1 MRVLQVCPLWFPVA
15 RDSHGGIETFLTH
28 LVSALGKLGC
38 EVTVLASGDSQVE
51 AELLP
56 AGPDHVGSLMKAGAA
71 EEYSYYEQ
79 HQLEIAL
86 RHSSRFDLLH
96 SHVGC
101 GAYVLS
107 AVDGLRGRVLHTV
120 HTPVYR
126 DMEWFAREHP
136 EVWFS
141 TVSHYQAA
149 KLWPR
154 RPARR
159 RVIHNG
165 IDPAGFPSRPGGGGG
180 GLVFIGRMEWVK
192 GPDLAVQVARTLG
205 LSLSLAGPVVER
217 RFFEQNVQ
225 PFLDARIRYV
235 GIVDHR
241 QKNELFR
248 QADCVVVPFRREE
261 PFGLV
266 AIEAMACGAPVVAL
280 GRGALPEIVEP
291 GVTGYLAGSEQE
303 LPDRV
308 GAAITLDR
316 ETVRGRAVDRF
327 DIGGVAR
334 RYLQLYEEM
343 IDAQRTRAGE
353 RGLGSG
359 TRSAARR

>member
-1 MRVLQVCPLWFPVA
+1 MRVLQICPLWFPVA
-15 RDSHGGIETFLTH
+15 RDSYGGIETFLTH

-38 EVTVLASGDSQVE
+38 EITVLASGDSRVE

-56 AGPDHVGSLMKAGAA
+56 AGPDHMASLMRTGAA

-79 HQLEIAL
+79 HQLQLAL

-96 SHVGC
+96 SHVGS

-107 AVDGLRGRVLHTV
+107 AVDGLRHRVLHTV

-126 DMEWFAREHP
+126 DMEWFAGEHP

-141 TVSHYQAA
+141 TVSHYQAG

-154 RPARR
+154 SPARR

-165 IDPAGFPSRPGGGGG
+165 IDPMEFAWRSGGGG

-192 GPDLAVQVARTLG
+192 GPDIAVQVARTLG
-205 LSLSLAGPVVER
+205 CSLTLAGPVVER
-217 RFFEQNVQ
+217 RFFDQSIQ

-241 QKNELFR
+241 QKNELFG
-248 QADCVVVPFRREE
+248 QADCVILPFRREE

-266 AIEAMACGAPVVAL
+266 AIEAMACGAPVVSLA
-280 GRGALPEIVEP
+280 RGALPEIVEP
-291 GVTGYLAGSEQE
+291 DVTGYLAGSEQE
-303 LPDRV
+303 LRDRV
-308 GAAITLDR
+308 SAAMTLNR
-316 ETVRGRAVDRF
+316 ETVRRRAVARF
-327 DIGGVAR
+327 DIAQVAR
-334 RYLQLYEEM
+334 QYLQLYGEM
-343 IDAQRTRAGE
+343 IDAQGTRAGE
-353 RGLGSG
+353 RGQVWR
-359 TRSAARR
+359 TRPGARR

>member
-28 LVSALGKLGC
+28 LVSALGNLGC
-38 EVTVLASGDSQVE
+38 EVTVLASGDSRVE

-56 AGPDHVGSLMKAGAA
+56 SGLDHVASLMKSGSA

-79 HQLEIAL
+79 HQLQLAL

-96 SHVGC
+96 SHVGS

-107 AVDGLRGRVLHTV
+107 AVDGLRDRVLHTV

-126 DMEWFAREHP
+126 DMGWFAGEHP

-154 RPARR
+154 RTARR

-165 IDPAGFPSRPGGGGG
+165 IDPAEFGWRPGGGG

-192 GPDLAVQVARTLG
+192 GPDIAVQVARTLG
-205 LSLSLAGPVVER
+205 CALWLAGPVVER
-217 RFFEQNVQ
+217 RFFEQSIQ

-241 QKNELFR
+241 QKNELFG
-248 QADCVVVPFRREE
+248 QADCVLLPFRREE

-266 AIEAMACGAPVVAL
+266 AIEAMACGTPVVSLA
-280 GRGALPEIVEP
+280 RGALPEIVEP
-291 GVTGYLAGSEQE
+291 GVTGYLAGSEEE

-308 GAAITLDR
+308 RAAIALDR
-316 ETVRGRAVDRF
+316 EAVRSRAVDRF
-327 DIGGVAR
+327 DISDVAR

-343 IDAQRTRAGE
+343 IDAQRTGAGE
-353 RGLGSG
+353 RGLLSG
-359 TRSAARR
+359 DRKAARR